1 MLEQW
6 KAKLEP
12 ELTAEQRAKGQKMA
26 AELFRPREYLDVMR
40 ERRYKEW
47 EAETDRSLAESER
60 LLKEQEE

>member
-26 AELFRPREYLDVMR
+26 AELFRPKDCLNAMR
-40 ERRYKEW
+40 ERR
-47 EAETDRSLAESER
+47 
-60 LLKEQEE
+60 